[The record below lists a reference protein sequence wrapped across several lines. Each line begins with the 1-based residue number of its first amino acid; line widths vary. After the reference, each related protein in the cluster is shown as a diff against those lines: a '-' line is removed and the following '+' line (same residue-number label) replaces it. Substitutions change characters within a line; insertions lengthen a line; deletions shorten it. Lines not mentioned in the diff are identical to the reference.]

1 MGNVMNKILGMIN
14 MGQGAEDT
22 EDIEDIEEIE
32 DIDNGYA
39 EEDSYESEGLRGLF
53 GGSRRRETVSSSVK
67 MSILQPT
74 SYEDA
79 FEVCDLLRERKSIII
94 NLEYINKDVA
104 RKVID
109 VISGASRVLDGH
121 MEKINS
127 TIFLIAPS
135 NYDIASSEKEERI
148 KSKFRA

>member
-1 MGNVMNKILGMIN
+1 MGNVMNKLLSMIN
-14 MGQGAEDT
+14 MGQSAEDVDEV
-22 EDIEDIEEIE
+22 EDIDTIE
-32 DIDNGYA
+32 DIDNNYM
-39 EEDSYESEGLRGLF
+39 EEDEYESEGLRGLF
-53 GGSRRRETVSSSVK
+53 GSRKKEAVSSSVK

-79 FEVCDLLRERKSIII
+79 FEVCALLRERKSIII

-109 VISGASRVLDGH
+109 VISGATHVLDGH

-127 TIFLIAPS
+127 TIFLIAPC
-135 NYDIASSEKEERI
+135 NYDIVSNQKEERI
-148 KSKFRA
+148 KSKLRG

>member
-1 MGNVMNKILGMIN
+1 
-14 MGQGAEDT
+14 
-22 EDIEDIEEIE
+22 
-32 DIDNGYA
+32 
-39 EEDSYESEGLRGLF
+39 
-53 GGSRRRETVSSSVK
+53 

>member
-1 MGNVMNKILGMIN
+1 MGNVMNKLLSMIN
-14 MGQGAEDT
+14 MRQDEDVEDV
-22 EDIEDIEEIE
+22 EDIDTIE
-32 DIDNGYA
+32 DIDNGYV
-39 EEDSYESEGLRGLF
+39 EEDEYETEGLRGLF
-53 GGSRRRETVSSSVK
+53 GGSRRREAVSSSVK

-79 FEVCDLLRERKSIII
+79 FEVCSLLRERKSIII

-109 VISGASRVLDGH
+109 VISGATHVLDGH

-148 KSKFRA
+148 KSKLRG

>member
-1 MGNVMNKILGMIN
+1 MGNVMNKLLSMIN
-14 MGQGAEDT
+14 MGQGAEDVEDV
-22 EDIEDIEEIE
+22 EDIETIE
-32 DIDNGYA
+32 DIDNGYM
-39 EEDSYESEGLRGLF
+39 EEDEYESEGLRGLF
-53 GGSRRRETVSSSVK
+53 GSRKKEAVSSSVK

-79 FEVCDLLRERKSIII
+79 FEVCSLLRERKSIII

-109 VISGASRVLDGH
+109 VISGATHVLDGH